1 MRLAIHHETAYRYSA
16 PVSHS
21 IQLLRLTPRTEPHQR
36 TLSWKLSVPSRLSAL
51 ADAFGNASHMMVV
64 RHPHSEVR
72 VVVTGTVEID
82 APATPGVLPRVAE
95 RLSPLTFLAPTRL
108 TQPSPEIEA
117 FAAEHLQRPIGL
129 PSQLVALAE
138 AIEDRVTYRAG
149 VTQTWTTA
157 AQALEAGYGVCQD
170 HAHLFIAC
178 CRSRGIPARYVSGY
192 VDPGDVEHAASHAWV
207 DAWLPEQGWV
217 SIDIT
222 HRSLVADRHCRLAV
236 GRDYDSASP
245 VRGLRI
251 GGGDEALQVAVRV
264 WADQ

>member
-1 MRLAIHHETAYRYSA
+1 MRLAIHHETTYRYSL

-21 IQLLRLTPRTEPHQR
+21 IQLLRLTPRNEPHQR
-36 TLSWKLSVPSRLSAL
+36 ILSWKLSAPSRLSAVP
-51 ADAFGNASHMMVV
+51 DAFGNATHMLVL
-64 RHPHSEVR
+64 RQPHSEVK

-82 APATPGVLPRVAE
+82 QPALSGALPRTAE
-95 RLSPLTFLAPTRL
+95 RLSPLTFLPATRL

-117 FAAEHLQRPIGL
+117 FVAAHLPQPIARPA
-129 PSQLVALAE
+129 QLVALAE
-138 AIEDRVTYRAG
+138 AIEDRVTYRPG

-178 CRSRGIPARYVSGY
+178 CRSRGTPARYVSGY

-217 SIDIT
+217 SIDVT
-222 HRSLVADRHCRLAV
+222 HRSLVVDRHCRLAV

-245 VRGLRI
+245 LRGLRI
-251 GGGDEALQVAVRV
+251 GGGQEALQVAVRV
-264 WADQ
+264 LADQ